1 MKRSLKVWML
11 AAALTMAGGYAMAQA
26 NPPKEEG
33 SKPGMHGMHGMD
45 HAKMAERMKRHMQH
59 LKAELKL
66 SAEQESAWTTFATGM
81 TPPARRPVTDHA
93 KIEKLGM
100 PERLDKMKEMHQKRH
115 DMHMAEM
122 EKRHAV
128 VKTFYAVLTPDQ
140 KKVFDAKAQPKWPHG
155 PQHG

>member
-45 HAKMAERMKRHMQH
+45 HAKMAERMKRHIQH

-66 SAEQESAWTTFATGM
+66 SAEQEAAWTTFATGM
-81 TPPARRPVTDHA
+81 TPPARPPRPDHA
-93 KIEKLGM
+93 EMEKLGM

>member
-11 AAALTMAGGYAMAQA
+11 AAALTMAGGYAVAQA

-33 SKPGMHGMHGMD
+33 SKTGMHGMHGMD
-45 HAKMAERMKRHMQH
+45 HAKMAERMKRHIQH
-59 LKAELKL
+59 LKAE
-66 SAEQESAWTTFATGM
+66 M
-81 TPPARRPVTDHA
+81 
-93 KIEKLGM
+93 EKLGM

>member
-11 AAALTMAGGYAMAQA
+11 AAALTMAGGYEVAQA
-26 NPPKEEG
+26 NPPKEER

-66 SAEQESAWTTFATGM
+66 SAEQEAAWTTFATGM
-81 TPPARRPVTDHA
+81 KPPARPPRPDHA
-93 KIEKLGM
+93 EMEKLGM